1 MGSVAYKT
9 SDYLNTPEDIAA
21 YIEAAMEDGDERVI
35 LLALR
40 EAADSIGG
48 MAELARRAGLTR
60 EAVYK
65 ALGPKGNPH
74 FSSLLAILHAFG
86 LGLGVTFRKG
96 IKGSASLICDQK
108 SGIFG
113 ECLGCPESVSPV
125 NPCI

>member
-9 SDYLNTPEDIAA
+9 SDYLNTPEDVAA
-21 YIEAAMEDGDERVI
+21 YIEAAMADGDERVI

-65 ALGPKGNPH
+65 ALGPKGNPR

-86 LGLGVTFRKG
+86 LGLGVTLRQ
-96 IKGSASLICDQK
+96 AA
-108 SGIFG
+108 
-113 ECLGCPESVSPV
+113 
-125 NPCI
+125 

>member
-9 SDYLNTPEDIAA
+9 LDYLNTPEEVAA

-65 ALGPKGNPH
+65 ALGPKGNPR

-86 LGLGVTFRKG
+86 LGLGVTF
-96 IKGSASLICDQK
+96 QK
-108 SGIFG
+108 AA
-113 ECLGCPESVSPV
+113 
-125 NPCI
+125 

>member
-1 MGSVAYKT
+1 MA
-9 SDYLNTPEDIAA
+9 
-21 YIEAAMEDGDERVI
+21 DGDERVI

-65 ALGPKGNPH
+65 ALGPKGNPR

-86 LGLGVTFRKG
+86 LGLGVTLRQ
-96 IKGSASLICDQK
+96 AA
-108 SGIFG
+108 
-113 ECLGCPESVSPV
+113 
-125 NPCI
+125 

>member
-9 SDYLNTPEDIAA
+9 SDYLKTPEDIAA
-21 YIEAAMEDGDERVI
+21 YIEAAMEDGDERMI

-48 MAELARRAGLTR
+48 MSELARRAGLTR

-65 ALGPKGNPH
+65 ALGPEGNPR

-86 LGLGVTFRKG
+86 LGLGVT
-96 IKGSASLICDQK
+96 LQK
-108 SGIFG
+108 AA
-113 ECLGCPESVSPV
+113 
-125 NPCI
+125 

>member
-1 MGSVAYKT
+1 MGSEAYKT
-9 SDYLNTPEDIAA
+9 SDYLNTPEEIAA

-40 EAADSIGG
+40 EAANSIGG

-65 ALGPKGNPH
+65 ALGPQGNPR

-86 LGLGVTFRKG
+86 LGLGVTF
-96 IKGSASLICDQK
+96 QK
-108 SGIFG
+108 AA
-113 ECLGCPESVSPV
+113 
-125 NPCI
+125 